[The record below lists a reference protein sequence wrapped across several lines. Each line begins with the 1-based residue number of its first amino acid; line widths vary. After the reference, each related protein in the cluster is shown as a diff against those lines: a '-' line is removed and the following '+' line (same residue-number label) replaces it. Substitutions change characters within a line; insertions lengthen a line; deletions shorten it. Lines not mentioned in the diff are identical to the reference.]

1 VTTGVRQ
8 LLESF
13 DALSETEK
21 HEAAVELLRRVQ
33 REAGGA
39 VSDEALVEAADQLFR
54 ELDAREGAD
63 AHGQSR

>member
-8 LLESF
+8 LLDSF

-33 REAGGA
+33 QEAYGP
-39 VSDEALVEAADQLFR
+39 VPDEALVEAADELFQ
-54 ELDAREGAD
+54 ELDAREAAD
-63 AHGQSR
+63 AHRQPR